1 MKSILT
7 SLILML
13 SLASQAQEFKF
24 VPPGAKNSKIL
35 FTAEA
40 SDSLKAAKIAAEKC
54 FDFFTQGKGVSD
66 DYGIDVINL
75 CANLR
80 QK

>member
-1 MKSILT
+1 MKT
-7 SLILML
+7 SLL
-13 SLASQAQEFKF
+13 SLTLLLSLNSQANEFKF
-24 VPPGAKNSKIL
+24 TPPGAKNDKIQ
-35 FTAEA
+35 FSAEA
-40 SDSLKAAKIAAEKC
+40 SDALQASKIAAEKC
-54 FDFFTQGKGVSD
+54 FDFFTEGKGVSD